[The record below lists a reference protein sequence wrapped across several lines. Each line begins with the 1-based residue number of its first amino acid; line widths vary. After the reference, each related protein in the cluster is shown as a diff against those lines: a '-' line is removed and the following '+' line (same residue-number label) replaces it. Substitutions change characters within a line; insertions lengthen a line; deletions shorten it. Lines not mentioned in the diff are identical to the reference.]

1 MIEDQYDISNQIVET
16 MKRNNEKLIEN
27 NQRIEYLNF
36 KLKEQNEMSDNEK
49 LIENNQRI
57 ESIRSFMDEYRE
69 MQRKLERKEIIT
81 LIISYIALGIS
92 CIVLLIRIFT

>member
-1 MIEDQYDISNQIVET
+1 MIEDQYEISNEIVET

-27 NQRIEYLNF
+27 NQRIE
-36 KLKEQNEMSDNEK
+36 
-49 LIENNQRI
+49 
-57 ESIRSFMDEYRE
+57 SIRSFMDECRE
-69 MQRKLERKEIIT
+69 MQRKLERKETIT